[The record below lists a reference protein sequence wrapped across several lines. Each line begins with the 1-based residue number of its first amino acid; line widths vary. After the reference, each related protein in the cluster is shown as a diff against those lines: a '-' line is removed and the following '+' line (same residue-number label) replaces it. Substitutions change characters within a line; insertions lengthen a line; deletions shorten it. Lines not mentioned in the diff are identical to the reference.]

1 MAVALRA
8 ARCIAYMW
16 QTVPQAIDE
25 GVNDDVAPKADL
37 CEHALMFHMRVRA
50 RSYCCARMGVRVCVC
65 TCVTRATVHGCAC
78 ETPCFPEPVSVPVS
92 ARTVPVQMLHI
103 PAQMWTSSRI
113 AESSGGNAS
122 SGATRTSGSTICSRV
137 STETFGAS
145 VEPWGVRAWRPAR
158 GRI

>member
-50 RSYCCARMGVRVCVC
+50 RSCCCARMGVRVRLRV
-65 TCVTRATVHGCAC
+65 RHESNCA
-78 ETPCFPEPVSVPVS
+78 
-92 ARTVPVQMLHI
+92 RL
-103 PAQMWTSSRI
+103 RLR
-113 AESSGGNAS
+113 NAVLS
-122 SGATRTSGSTICSRV
+122 
-137 STETFGAS
+137 
-145 VEPWGVRAWRPAR
+145 
-158 GRI
+158 

>member
-50 RSYCCARMGVRVCVC
+50 RSCFCARMGVRV
-65 TCVTRATVHGCAC
+65 RHESNCA
-78 ETPCFPEPVSVPVS
+78 
-92 ARTVPVQMLHI
+92 RL
-103 PAQMWTSSRI
+103 RLR
-113 AESSGGNAS
+113 NAVLS
-122 SGATRTSGSTICSRV
+122 
-137 STETFGAS
+137 
-145 VEPWGVRAWRPAR
+145 
-158 GRI
+158 